1 MPLPFLAAIPALIAA
16 ASTTTLVVGG
26 AVAAVAVVAT
36 IGAFLN
42 AVKKLI
48 RKYGGKK
55 AVVNKIKRNLNN
67 KAYNDV
73 DIGIYDDYDNYLGI
87 AEIQV
92 SRDVD
97 VRRGEV
103 IYS

>member
-26 AVAAVAVVAT
+26 AVAAVAVAAT
-36 IGAFLN
+36 ISAFLD
-42 AVKKLI
+42 AVRERI
-48 RKYGGKK
+48 REYGGKK

>member
-1 MPLPFLAAIPALIAA
+1 MPLPLLAAIPVLITT
-16 ASTTTLVVGG
+16 TTTLVVGG
-26 AVAAVAVVAT
+26 VVAAVAVAAT
-36 IGAFLN
+36 ISAFRDAARERIREYGA
-42 AVKKLI
+42 
-48 RKYGGKK
+48 RK
-55 AVVNKIKRNLNN
+55 AVVSEIKRNLNN

-73 DIGIYDDYDNYLGI
+73 DIGIYDDYDNYLGT

>member
-26 AVAAVAVVAT
+26 AVAAVAVAAT
-36 IGAFLN
+36 ISAFLD
-42 AVKKLI
+42 AVRERI
-48 RKYGGKK
+48 RGYGGRK
-55 AVVNKIKRNLNN
+55 AIVSVIKQKLNN
-67 KAYNDV
+67 KAYNEA
-73 DIGIYDDYDNYLGI
+73 DIGIYDNYDNYLGT
-87 AEIQV
+87 ETIQV

>member
-1 MPLPFLAAIPALIAA
+1 MPLPLLAAIPVLITTY
-16 ASTTTLVVGG
+16 TTTLVVGG
-26 AVAAVAVVAT
+26 VVAAVAVAAT
-36 IGAFLN
+36 ISAFRD
-42 AVKKLI
+42 AARERI